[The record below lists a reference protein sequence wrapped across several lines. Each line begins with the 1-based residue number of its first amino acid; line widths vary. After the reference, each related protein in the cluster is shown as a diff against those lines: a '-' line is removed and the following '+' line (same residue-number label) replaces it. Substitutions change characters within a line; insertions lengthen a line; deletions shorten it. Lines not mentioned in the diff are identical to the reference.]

1 MNITELSI
9 AQLKKVISLKELL
22 AKLEAELAALI
33 GSAKAEPA
41 PKKKGMSAA
50 GRKAVAAAQRARWAK
65 IKAAKATP
73 TTKSTAPKPATTK
86 AKKKISAAGI
96 ARIKA
101 AQKARWAK
109 IKAAKK
115 A

>member
-1 MNITELSI
+1 MNISELSVS
-9 AQLKKVISLKELL
+9 QLKRVISLKEKL
-22 AKLEAELAALI
+22 AGLEAELASLI
-33 GSAKAEPA
+33 GSASKVEPA

-50 GRKAVAAAQRARWAK
+50 GRKAVAAAQKKRWAK
-65 IKAAKATP
+65 IKAQTAI
-73 TTKSTAPKPATTK
+73 KSTAPKPAAPK

-109 IKAAKK
+109 VKAAK